1 MSNLQGVW
9 SLVSQYQAIGNNN
22 WADPL
27 SGNIG
32 LFGRSPSE
40 ITFVNIATDGN
51 TEDFGDHSGSN
62 NAPRMSGSSTRAI
75 FRCELVSN
83 STSNVIEF
91 CEISRKS
98 NTTDFGDVSSTLN
111 GATQS
116 ASISN
121 ATRSL
126 FAGGS
131 VSSVGDRNT
140 IEYITIANTGDSTD
154 FGDLSVGRDDFSGL
168 ASTTRGV
175 FGMGR
180 SSGGDFSSNTIDYVT
195 IGSTGNASDFGDM
208 SVIRNRYAGTSSNTR
223 GLFMG
228 GYNTTGSV
236 GASSSRLNTIDYI
249 TIASTGNASDF
260 GDLTAYGEGGAT
272 SNSVKAI
279 FSYHREI
286 GFTGDSADTNT
297 IDKVTI
303 ASTGNASDFGDAAT
317 ALGTDVRATSDSHG
331 GL

>member
-1 MSNLQGVW
+1 MTNFNGVW
-9 SLVSQYQAIGNNN
+9 SLTAQYQAKGNSN
-22 WADPL
+22 WSPPL
-27 SGNIG
+27 GGDVG
-32 LFGRSPSE
+32 LFGREGE

-51 TEDFGDHSGSN
+51 AADFGDHSGSN
-62 NAPRMSGSSTRAI
+62 NAPRMSGSGTRAI
-75 FRCELVSN
+75 FRCELVSG

-91 CEISRKS
+91 CAIQTKG

-111 GATQS
+111 GATGS
-116 ASISN
+116 SSISN
-121 ATRSL
+121 GTRAL

-140 IEYITIANTGDSTD
+140 IEYITIANTGNSTD
-154 FGDLSVGRDDFSGL
+154 FGDLSVARDDGDGL

-195 IGSTGNASDFGDM
+195 IGSTGNASDFGDL
-208 SVIRNRYAGTSSNTR
+208 SVVRNRYAGACSNTR
-223 GLFMG
+223 GLCMG
-228 GYNTTGSV
+228 GYNTSGSYS
-236 GASSSRLNTIDYI
+236 GTSSRLNVIDYI

-260 GDLTAYGEGGAT
+260 GDLTAYGDGGAT
-272 SNSVKAI
+272 SNKTKAI
-279 FSYHREI
+279 FSYANEH
-286 GFTGDSADTNT
+286 GFTGDAADTNT

-317 ALGTDVRATSDSHG
+317 NTGSTVRATSDSHG